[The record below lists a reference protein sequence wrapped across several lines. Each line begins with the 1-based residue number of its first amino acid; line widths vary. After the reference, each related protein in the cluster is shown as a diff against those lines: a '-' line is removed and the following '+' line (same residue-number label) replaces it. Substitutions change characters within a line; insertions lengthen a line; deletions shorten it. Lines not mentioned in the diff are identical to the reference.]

1 MKNVFSGLI
10 ATVLTLSA
18 LSACGTPAFV
28 GNAPL
33 NPGVNSFAN
42 RNMPSGNTRTNAGLD
57 NIAKRMRTILFN
69 QQDANRDGILHRHEA
84 TFVPAEL
91 YGQVDKNK
99 DGMWQPA
106 EFLAFNFDATSWT
119 VPSRQVL
126 REMAKQAWA
135 QYNRD
140 NNAFITLDEMLTV
153 MSAAQPPAS
162 CPGGVGK
169 CPSDPAQPPSAGEQQ
184 DILQKATS
192 LFNSADK
199 NFDRKLDLNEFEDL
213 QAKHL
218 LDAMEAPTSVPG
230 SAPRR

>member
-33 NPGVNSFAN
+33 NPGVNSFST
-42 RNMPSGNTRTNAGLD
+42 PSGNTRTNAGLD
-57 NIAKRMRTILFN
+57 NISKRMRTILFN
-69 QQDANRDGILHRHEA
+69 QQDSNRDGILHRHEA

-91 YGQVDKNK
+91 YSQVDKNK

-106 EFLAFNFDATSWT
+106 EFLTFNFDATSWT

-140 NNAFITLDEMLTV
+140 NNAFITLDEMITV
-153 MSAAQPPAS
+153 MS
-162 CPGGVGK
+162 V
-169 CPSDPAQPPSAGEQQ
+169 AQPPSQPNAGEQQ

-213 QAKHL
+213 QAKQL
-218 LDAMEAPTSVPG
+218 LDAMEAPTSAPG
-230 SAPRR
+230 SAPLR